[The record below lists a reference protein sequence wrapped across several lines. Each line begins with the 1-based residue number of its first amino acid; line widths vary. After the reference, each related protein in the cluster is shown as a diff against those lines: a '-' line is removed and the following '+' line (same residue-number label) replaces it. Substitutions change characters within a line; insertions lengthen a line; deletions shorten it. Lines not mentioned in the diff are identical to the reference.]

1 MQLFIYKAPQPGITG
16 WQSFIRKLN
25 FVFIMRV
32 SFFSILFF
40 LLSVQLLLAKN
51 ANGQSANETFITL
64 ELKNVS
70 LADAFKK
77 IEKMTDFL
85 FAYQP
90 RQIKNYTA
98 VNLLI
103 GTRSV
108 SATLQYLL
116 GNTTLG
122 YRQAGNNIIIYKEEN
137 KPIVLIN
144 DAPDKKT
151 HWADTTVNGVITN
164 AETGQPIENASI
176 AVKGKKN
183 GTATNNK
190 GEFRLQL
197 GDLNEA
203 LVISSVGYESVTI
216 NVAGKREL
224 NITLKPST
232 QKLDD
237 VVVVGYGSQKKSDLT
252 GSVSSI
258 RGDKLKELPV
268 VSVEQ
273 AMQGR
278 MAGVQVQQTSGQP
291 GAGIS
296 IRIRGVS
303 SIAGGNEP
311 LYVIDG
317 LPQFNDDVRG
327 ANGLATI
334 NPSDIEAIEV
344 LKDASSTAIYGSR
357 GANGVV
363 MITTKSGKIGQ
374 PRITFESSGGSQ
386 KLRRKLELMNA
397 AEYVDFAKRYYTN
410 SGLALPADLVS
421 YTPTANT
428 DWQDE
433 VFRTAGQTNNNLN
446 ISGGTEKSRYFL
458 SAGFLNQQGIV
469 KSSDYKRGSLRM
481 NVESKVSENFSVS
494 SRLLFS
500 RAMQNGFSPSVGDNT
515 RNFGKSGIG
524 SILRGVPTVPVR
536 NADGTYSDA
545 TPFTFN
551 GIDAENAV
559 AIVNEVL
566 DRNTTTRVQG
576 GVDAKTTLAKGLT
589 NTTRFSADFYTVRRD
604 LYFPKILPR
613 LGNNIGSAE
622 LGQYDKT
629 ALLAEDFVEY
639 KKDVSTNL
647 SLEAIAGVSI
657 QKERLNSTD
666 LAASGFGND
675 ALKNYNFSS
684 ANTVSKP
691 ITDII
696 ENTIVSAFLRT
707 RVNYKDKYLFAASI
721 RRDGAS
727 VFAENNKYGVFPSLS
742 AAWRISKEEFMQSVA
757 AISNLKLRASWGQA
771 GNPAIK
777 PYQSLLLGRAVNTG
791 QGAGTGL
798 AVGLAPTFPNP
809 NLKWETTSQTNI
821 GLDAGILNERF
832 RLSFDYYVK
841 TTSDLLALVQL
852 PPSAGVG
859 SGIGS
864 GPGQIIDNV
873 GEVQNKGWEL
883 TLGSNIITK
892 GDFSFSL
899 DINLSQN
906 KNTVTKTKDNKDIPT
921 IAGGNDA
928 SGSNSII
935 RVGQPLSAFLG
946 AKYLGMDANGLPL
959 YQNLNGD
966 KDVNG
971 NDIINALDNQIL
983 GSPYPDL
990 YYGFSPVF
998 KYKKIMLSMVWAGV
1012 SGSLINNAGLF
1023 DLTDP
1028 TVANLY
1034 NKLKIANEYYP
1045 KPSQTA
1051 GNRHYRSSRYMED
1064 GSFFRLRNVRVD
1076 YSFTLKAKS
1085 VVKALN
1091 VYVSGQNLITF
1102 TKYSGY
1108 DPEVN
1113 TFSGNDRR
1121 QGVDLGAYPTSK
1133 VINAGFSV
1141 TF

>member
-1 MQLFIYKAPQPGITG
+1 MQLFTSKVHGTGIYRGHSLISK
-16 WQSFIRKLN
+16 SNL
-25 FVFIMRV
+25 VFIMRV
-32 SFFSILFF
+32 SFFSTLF
-40 LLSVQLLLAKN
+40 LLFSMQLLLAKN
-51 ANGQSANETFITL
+51 ANAQSVDETLVTL
-64 ELKNVS
+64 EFKNVS
-70 LADAFKK
+70 LKTAFKK
-77 IEKMTDFL
+77 IEKVTDYL

-90 RQIKNYTA
+90 R
-98 VNLLI
+98 LLQGYSDI
-103 GTRSV
+103 SMPNGTRSV
-108 SATLQYLL
+108 SVTLQFLL
-116 GNTTLG
+116 ANTQLSF
-122 YRQAGNNIIIYKEEN
+122 RQSGNNIIIFQK
-137 KPIVLIN
+137 
-144 DAPDKKT
+144 ADKLLHSEITKGASF
-151 HWADTTVNGVITN
+151 ADTTVSGTITN
-164 AETGQPIENASI
+164 AETGLPVANAS
-176 AVKGKKN
+176 VRLKGKKT
-183 GTATNNK
+183 GTATNSN
-190 GEFRLQL
+190 GEFSLQL
-197 GDLNEA
+197 DNLSGT
-203 LVISSVGYESVTI
+203 LVFSSVGYEEQEFKI
-216 NVAGKREL
+216 EGKKML
-224 NITLKPST
+224 TITLKPAT

-237 VVVVGYGSQKKSDLT
+237 VVVVGYGSQKKTDLT
-252 GSVSSI
+252 GSVSSL
-258 RGDKLKELPV
+258 RGDKLKEYPV

-386 KLRRKLELMNA
+386 KIRRKLELMNA

-446 ISGGTEKSRYFL
+446 ISGGTEKSRYFI
-458 SAGFLNQQGIV
+458 STGFLKQQGIV
-469 KSSDYKRGSLRM
+469 KNSDYGRGSMRINLD
-481 NVESKVSENFSVS
+481 SKVSENFSIIS
-494 SRLLFS
+494 HLMFS
-500 RAMQNGFSPSVGDNT
+500 RTMQNGFSPSVGDNT

-524 SILRGVPTVPVR
+524 SVMRALATVPVR
-536 NADGTYSDA
+536 NADGTYTDA

-551 GIDAENAV
+551 GIDAENPV

-576 GVDAKTTLAKGLT
+576 GVDFKVTLAKGLT
-589 NTTRFSADFYTVRRD
+589 NTTRVSADFYNIRRD

-622 LGQYDKT
+622 LGQYDKFSI
-629 ALLAEDFVEY
+629 LAEDFLEY
-639 KKDVSTNL
+639 KRNL
-647 SLEAIAGVSI
+647 SKNTSMELIGGVSV
-657 QKERLNSTD
+657 QKERLNTND

-691 ITDII
+691 LTDIV
-696 ENTIVSAFLRT
+696 ENAIASAFLRA
-707 RVNYKDKYLFAASI
+707 RINVKDKYLFAASI

-873 GEVQNKGWEL
+873 GEVQNKGFEL
-883 TLGSNIITK
+883 TLGSTIINK

-906 KNTVTKTKDNKDIPT
+906 KNKVTKTKDNKDIPT

-935 RVGQPLSAFLG
+935 RAGQPLSAFLG
-946 AKYLGMDANGLPL
+946 PKYLGLDANGIAIHE
-959 YQNLNGD
+959 NLNGD
-966 KDVNG
+966 KDGSG

-990 YYGFSPVF
+990 YYGFNPVF
-998 KYKKIMLSMVWAGV
+998 KYKKVMLSMVWAGV

-1028 TVANLY
+1028 TIANQY
-1034 NKLKIANEYYP
+1034 NKLKVANEFYP

-1051 GNRHYRSSRYMED
+1051 GNRHYKSSRFMED
-1064 GSFFRLRNVRVD
+1064 GSFFRLRNIRLD
-1076 YSFTLKAKS
+1076 YSFTLKPKS
-1085 VVKALN
+1085 AIKALN
-1091 VYVSGQNLITF
+1091 VYISGQNLITF

-1113 TFSGNDRR
+1113 SLNGNDRR